1 MPSKIER
8 NVDMKAETK
17 STHHQTEQISAKR
30 RLAEEEI
37 RFRAYE
43 IYLERCDLPGS
54 ELGDWLQAEREL
66 ETSVSFLEAVPGE
79 RSED

>member
-8 NVDMKAETK
+8 NVDVKAETK
-17 STHHQTEQISAKR
+17 SNHHQAEQISAKR
-30 RLAEEEI
+30 RPAGEEI
-37 RFRAYE
+37 RSRAYE

-54 ELGDWLQAEREL
+54 ELDDWLQAEREL
-66 ETSVSFLEAVPGE
+66 ESAARFLDAAPGE